1 MKNSSQT
8 KKNASRNALTPRRK
22 KRLTSRRTPRRST
35 SRGVRNGARRLRG
48 GVYTTLESADASRQR
63 KDAQFQSLKNAQ
75 NEDLRRR
82 AEAKTFID
90 DGNLEKSRDRREA
103 IRQRRSDREYQQ
115 SRDTAEKAYER
126 AVASKDAYARFQAAE
141 ASNRDREYQKS
152 RDTAEKAYYRAVA
165 SKDAYARFQAAEAS
179 DASEASE
186 ASEARRA
193 HQLLMAQKAARL
205 AALRDPD
212 IGAGAAEYMRLVT
225 EQHGDGF

>member
-141 ASNRDREYQKS
+141 AS
-152 RDTAEKAYYRAVA
+152 
-165 SKDAYARFQAAEAS
+165 